1 MIEDVELRDV
11 RTFLALAEELHFG
24 RTAERLGVTPSRV
37 SQTLRSLEARI
48 GGRLFDRTSRT
59 VRLTPLGEQLQ
70 TTVTL
75 PYAQLLQAVEAS
87 REAATG
93 VAGTLRIGMYTES
106 LAGPHLVDVIV
117 AVEAR
122 YPAVEVV
129 LVNTGLVRSYLDV
142 LRAGEVD
149 LLATRL
155 PLSDPDITIGPVLT
169 HEERVLLVARSDP
182 LARRESVTLDDFA
195 DRAVSNAPEFPREMM
210 DALIPPVTPSG
221 HHYRRIVN
229 RSIEDMLMSIATR
242 KQVHPTVPS
251 FLEHHAHPAVTTVP
265 ISDLP
270 PSQTALV
277 WLTANRAPK
286 VHAFARVATD
296 VLAQTEP
303 GFRQA
308 GSWSGRRG
316 ARPGR

>member
-1 MIEDVELRDV
+1 MIGEVELREI
-11 RTFLALAEELHFG
+11 RTFLALADELHFG
-24 RTAERLGVTPSRV
+24 RTAERLDVTPSRV

-70 TTVTL
+70 AAVTL
-75 PYAQLLQAVEAS
+75 PYVQLLQAVGAS

-93 VAGTLRIGMYTES
+93 VAGTLRVGMYTES
-106 LAGPHLVDVIV
+106 LAGPHFVDIV
-117 AVEAR
+117 AAFEAR
-122 YPAVEVV
+122 YPGAEVV
-129 LVNTGLVRSYLDV
+129 LVNTGLERNYLDV
-142 LRAGEVD
+142 LGDGEVD

-155 PLSDPDITIGPVLT
+155 PLSDPDVTVGPILT
-169 HEERVLLVARSDP
+169 HEERVLLVAKSDP
-182 LARRESVTLDDFA
+182 LARQESVALGDFA
-195 DRAVSNAPEFPREMM
+195 DRAVSDAPAFPRQMM

-221 HHYRRIVN
+221 HRYRRTVN
-229 RSIEDMLMSIATR
+229 RSIEDMLMSIATG

-277 WLTANRAPK
+277 WLTSNHAPK
-286 VHAFARVATD
+286 VHAFANVATD
-296 VLAQTEP
+296 VLA
-303 GFRQA
+303 
-308 GSWSGRRG
+308 RRELV
-316 ARPGR
+316 RPDHR